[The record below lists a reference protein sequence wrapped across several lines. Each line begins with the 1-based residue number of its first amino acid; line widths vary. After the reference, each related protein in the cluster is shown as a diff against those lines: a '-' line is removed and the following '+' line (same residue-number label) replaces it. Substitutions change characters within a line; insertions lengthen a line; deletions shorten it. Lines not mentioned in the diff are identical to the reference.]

1 MNDPLP
7 IFPFT
12 SGGLLEAVVPGSKS
26 QSNRALLLAALCPR
40 PVRLENLLDSEDTR
54 LLRKALADLGVEVR
68 AGDAPDAWII
78 APRGPLLPADR
89 AELAV
94 GNAGTAARFLPAL
107 LALRPGGSYRLDGSP
122 AMRRRPMAGLL
133 EALAATGAITV
144 HPRGEPGHFPFD
156 LDTHG
161 WEGGRV
167 EVDASASS
175 QILSGLLLAATGTAE
190 GATIQLRGTTVSAPF
205 IEMTLA
211 MIRAFG
217 GRAEKVGEGCFR
229 VEPGLEGPPADAY
242 RIEPDAT
249 AASYFFAL
257 PVATGGPCAV
267 GGWPAASLQG
277 DLRFLEVLAESG
289 LPVAEEGDRIRTGP
303 RPPGGLPPT
312 DRDFNA
318 FSDTFL
324 TWAALSPLLG
334 APFRITGIGHTR
346 HQETDRVAAV
356 AAELRRLGQAPGE
369 ERDALA
375 LQPDRAALRSVARDE
390 PVTIRT
396 YEDHRMAM
404 SFAVLGCHDLHGDGR
419 PWLAIADPG
428 CCAKTFPD
436 FFGELERLRT
446 AANARPAPSS

>member
-7 IFPFT
+7 IQPFT
-12 SGGLLEAVVPGSKS
+12 REDLLTATVPGSKS

-40 PVRLENLLDSEDTR
+40 PVQLENLLESEDTR
-54 LLRKALADLGVEVR
+54 ILRQALRGLGVGVE
-68 AGDAPDAWII
+68 ATGSPDAWGVTPP
-78 APRGPLLPADR
+78 AGPLPADR

-94 GNAGTAARFLPAL
+94 GNAGTAARFLPAF
-107 LALRPGGSYRLDGSP
+107 LALRPGGSYRLDGSR

-133 EALAATGAITV
+133 DALTATGAVTV
-144 HPRGEPGHFPFD
+144 HAQGEPGHFPFA

-161 WEGGRV
+161 WAGGTV

-175 QILSGLLLAATGTAE
+175 QILSALLLGATGTAE
-190 GATIQLRGTTVSAPF
+190 GATVQLRGTTVSAPF

-217 GRAEKVGEGCFR
+217 GRAETVGEGRFR
-229 VEPGLEGPPADAY
+229 VEPGLAGPPADRY

-249 AASYFFAL
+249 AASYFLAL
-257 PVATGGPCAV
+257 PVATGGRCAV
-267 GGWPAASLQG
+267 GGWPESSLQG
-277 DLRFLEVLAESG
+277 DLAFVEVLAESG
-289 LPVAEEGDRIRTGP
+289 LPVAREGDRILTGP
-303 RPPGGLPPT
+303 LPPGGLRPK

-334 APFRITGIGHTR
+334 APFRLEGIGHTR

-356 AAELRRLGQAPGE
+356 ATELARLGQAPGE

-375 LQPDRAALRSVARDE
+375 LQPDRSALRAVSRDA
-390 PVTIRT
+390 PVTVHT

-428 CCAKTFPD
+428 CCAKTFPG
-436 FFGELERLRT
+436 FFEELDRLRT
-446 AANARPAPSS
+446 AAQPRSPSSP